1 MDKSKIYLDLSKCTE
16 GEQKHVISLLPK
28 PKFQNQYEI
37 TNNEF
42 LLSFDTDN
50 EWWVYV
56 DEYVEGK
63 TELTYPEF
71 IKLFEGGEG
80 ETSLQIALKA
90 LENIINPIGYMKS
103 QLEEGDTFNGYAA
116 VMIAEKP
123 QFYQNIAKEA
133 LEKINS
139 NQ

>member
-1 MDKSKIYLDLSKCTE
+1 MDKSKIFLDLSKCTE

-56 DEYVEGK
+56 DEYVEDK

-71 IKLFEGGEG
+71 IKLFNYTVQEDMICPVNKNHCDDECCTIGSTCNLSGN
-80 ETSLQIALKA
+80 L
-90 LENIINPIGYMKS
+90 IN
-103 QLEEGDTFNGYAA
+103 
-116 VMIAEKP
+116 
-123 QFYQNIAKEA
+123 
-133 LEKINS
+133 
-139 NQ
+139 